1 MYIFWWIFKT
11 IRFCNLVVPNLMKTT
26 ELIATLVL
34 PKLPKIGCSTARK
47 LIRHFGSAEAVFQRI
62 GRENSKPFNNI
73 AAVFKRPEA
82 KQLWGAAEKE
92 VAQIKKHRILSVAH
106 NDPDFPIALNLCPD
120 APLVLFGSGQAF
132 PNTTRVISIVGT
144 RMPSPNG
151 KAFVRQLVETLAPY
165 QPVIVS
171 GFAHGIDIT
180 AQLAALE
187 NNLITYGCLGHG
199 ILNCYPREH
208 QKHRKK
214 MEQHGGFL
222 TELWSHEQIKR
233 SHFLQR
239 NRIIAGLAQATIVV
253 ESKSKGGALT
263 TAAYA
268 LGYERDV
275 FAVPGR
281 PNDSVAQGCL
291 ALIKAQKATCITS
304 GADVAQLLGW
314 KKEKATAPQRQLF
327 VRLNDKEQ
335 QIIKH
340 MSATPKHIDLIAL
353 DASLKISDVSSL
365 LFQLEMKGVVMAQA
379 GKLFKL
385 L

>member
-1 MYIFWWIFKT
+1 
-11 IRFCNLVVPNLMKTT
+11 MKTT

-47 LIRHFGSAEAVFQRI
+47 LIRHFGSAEAVFRRI

-144 RMPSPNG
+144 RMPSPDG

-214 MEQHGGFL
+214 IEQHGGFL
-222 TELWSHEQIKR
+222 TELWSHEQ
-233 SHFLQR
+233 S
-239 NRIIAGLAQATIVV
+239 NA
-253 ESKSKGGALT
+253 
-263 TAAYA
+263 
-268 LGYERDV
+268 
-275 FAVPGR
+275 P
-281 PNDSVAQGCL
+281 
-291 ALIKAQKATCITS
+291 TS
-304 GADVAQLLGW
+304 Y
-314 KKEKATAPQRQLF
+314 
-327 VRLNDKEQ
+327 
-335 QIIKH
+335 
-340 MSATPKHIDLIAL
+340 SAIAL
-353 DASLKISDVSSL
+353 SLVWHKPPL
-365 LFQLEMKGVVMAQA
+365 
-379 GKLFKL
+379 
-385 L
+385 